1 MLRGIAMKDVLFIL
15 VTVGFFGLTWL
26 YAGSLAKL

>member
-1 MLRGIAMKDVLFIL
+1 MLKGMAMKDILFIL